1 MTGSP
6 MYDFSDIRAS
16 LQAEMD
22 RAVGQG
28 VFPGGQFVVIEGGE
42 SVFEVVA
49 GTLSKN
55 NQGAVTPE
63 TYYDLASLTKPLVG
77 LNLSLF
83 LVSSGLLDL
92 DRDLAY
98 YLPDL
103 KGHALETV
111 TPAHLLSHTS
121 GLPAWRAFYEELALL
136 SECDRHS
143 FLKQAIRHCDLEAI
157 PGKVR
162 CYSDIGFMLL
172 QEVVERV
179 AGDGA
184 KNLYNMHILGKLG
197 LKEPVYSADLEGTF
211 RVASTEVCPWRMKAL
226 CGEVHDDNAWVLG
239 GEALHAGLFG
249 SARGV
254 GELVWAMHEAW
265 LGVGG
270 LGDSALY
277 HRALFSDFSL
287 GVDHPSSIGSAS
299 GRGFGPGSWGH
310 LGFTGTSFWV
320 DPGRGVVVILL
331 TNRVHPSRENSAIRQ
346 FRPRIHDLFM
356 SMRYG
361 VCLDSR

>member
-1 MTGSP
+1 
-6 MYDFSDIRAS
+6 
-16 LQAEMD
+16 MD

-136 SECDRHS
+136 SECDRRS

-197 LKEPVYSADLEGTF
+197 LKEPVYSADLDGTF

-226 CGEVHDDNAWVLG
+226 CGEVHDDNAWVWVERRFMRGCSVRPVGLESWCGLCTRLGWVLGALVIRRFIIEPFFRIFPLGWIIPLLSVQPVAAGLGLVAGGISVLLAPRFGWTLG
-239 GEALHAGLFG
+239 G
-249 SARGV
+249 
-254 GELVWAMHEAW
+254 VWW
-265 LGVGG
+265 
-270 LGDSALY
+270 
-277 HRALFSDFSL
+277 
-287 GVDHPSSIGSAS
+287 
-299 GRGFGPGSWGH
+299 
-310 LGFTGTSFWV
+310 
-320 DPGRGVVVILL
+320 
-331 TNRVHPSRENSAIRQ
+331 
-346 FRPRIHDLFM
+346 
-356 SMRYG
+356 
-361 VCLDSR
+361 